1 MVIHDVLYVCKLERE
16 GFFQSVVITCS
27 MAFLQDI
34 NSIVVRT
41 EKYPSTIDNKTV
53 SILN

>member
-1 MVIHDVLYVCKLERE
+1 MTILYVCKLERE
-16 GFFQSVVITCS
+16 GLFQSVVITCP

-41 EKYPSTIDNKTV
+41 GKYPSSLDDKTV

>member
-1 MVIHDVLYVCKLERE
+1 MTFWYVCKLERE
-16 GFFQSVVITCS
+16 GLFQSVEITCP

-41 EKYPSTIDNKTV
+41 EKYPSSLDNKTV
-53 SILN
+53 LILN